1 VPHCPGPISA
11 GKQQVFPQNP
21 GPRPYD
27 KIMAMV
33 KGDRPRRR
41 KWDGTAYEPDP
52 LLWAQL
58 EGEIPEEICHKA
70 LVNYDQVQ
78 GFLLP
83 FLNQTF
89 QILLKTRSINP
100 LYAHA
105 PKFKSFELDLII
117 LTYLLRA
124 QAVDLSG
131 KMINEKQIPGGETFF
146 RGPHSLNTRPM
157 EKPFGEDKKGFLSA
171 GKRLNGRVRKLGH
184 AAICLPVF
192 PRVPVTLILW
202 EKDDEFPAEIKVNFD
217 STVSRHLPLDIIWA
231 LINVVS
237 KWMTLSV

>member
-1 VPHCPGPISA
+1 MIEEGISR
-11 GKQQVFPQNP
+11 Q
-21 GPRPYD
+21 
-27 KIMAMV
+27 
-33 KGDRPRRR
+33 R

-52 LLWAQL
+52 LLWVQL
-58 EGEIPEEICHKA
+58 EREIPEEICHKA
-70 LVNYDQVQ
+70 LVSYSHEK

-89 QILLKTRSINP
+89 QILPKTRSIVP

-105 PKFKSFELDLII
+105 PKIKSFELDLII

-124 QAVDLSG
+124 QAMDLSG
-131 KMINEKQIPGGETFF
+131 KMVNEKQIPGGETFF
-146 RGPHSLNTRPM
+146 RGPHSLNTRPV
-157 EKPFGEDKKGFLSA
+157 EELFGEDREAFLSA
-171 GKRLNGRVRKLGH
+171 GRRLNGKVRNFGD
-184 AAICLPVF
+184 AAICLPVL

-217 STVSRHLPLDIIWA
+217 STISSHLPPDIIWA
-231 LINVVS
+231 MIDVAS